1 MKFRCP
7 YCRRECDFQ
16 DVQADSDMA
25 AVFQMIP
32 AFGRHF
38 TLVWAY
44 VQLFSTT
51 PLRMKSKKLRIL
63 VNEMRILYEEGRFSY
78 QKKQYRI
85 SNDGVAR
92 ALDVVIHRNFET
104 ALTNHNYLKVIM
116 VKIAEEEER
125 KAGAQAERD
134 LRQKEE
140 RLMSGCRDDETTA
153 QNLKHV
159 RAAIEA
165 IK

>member
-1 MKFRCP
+1 MKFKCP

-32 AFGRHF
+32 GFGRHF
-38 TLVWAY
+38 TLVWSY
-44 VQLFSTT
+44 IQLFGTT

-63 VNEMRILYEEGRFSY
+63 VGEMRTLFEEERFSY
-78 QKKQYRI
+78 QKKLYRI
-85 SNDGVAR
+85 SNEGAAT
-92 ALDVVIHRNFET
+92 ALDIVVHRNFET
-104 ALTNHNYLKVIM
+104 PLTNHNYLKTVMIS
-116 VKIAEEEER
+116 VAEEEAR

-134 LRQKEE
+134 LKQKEE
-140 RLMSGCRDDETTA
+140 RLASGQRDDETA
-153 QNLKHV
+153 RRNLRQV

>member
-1 MKFRCP
+1 MKFKCP

-32 AFGRHF
+32 GFGRHF

-44 VQLFSTT
+44 IQLFSMT
-51 PLRMKSKKLRIL
+51 PLRMKSKKLRLL
-63 VNEMRILYEEGRFSY
+63 VGEMRNLFEEERFSY
-78 QKKQYRI
+78 QKKLYRI
-85 SNDGVAR
+85 SNEGAAQ
-92 ALDVVIHRNFET
+92 ALDIMVHRHFED
-104 ALTNHNYLKVIM
+104 ALTNHNYLKKVM
-116 VKIAEEEER
+116 VSIAEEEAR
-125 KAGAQAERD
+125 KVGAQAERD
-134 LRQKEE
+134 LRKKEE
-140 RLMSGCRDDETTA
+140 RLAYRDDGTA
-153 QNLKHV
+153 DKNLKHV

>member
-1 MKFRCP
+1 LKFKCP

-16 DVQADSDMA
+16 DVQTDSDMA

-32 AFGRHF
+32 GFGRHF

-63 VNEMRILYEEGRFSY
+63 VSEMRDLFEEERFSY
-78 QKKQYRI
+78 QKKRYRI
-85 SNDGVAR
+85 SNEGTAK
-92 ALDVVIHRNFET
+92 ALDIVVHRNFET
-104 ALTNHNYLKVIM
+104 PLTNHNYLKTVMIS
-116 VKIAEEEER
+116 IAEEEAR
-125 KAGAQAERD
+125 MASAQAERD
-134 LRQKEE
+134 LRRKEG
-140 RLMSGCRDDETTA
+140 RLASGQRDHETAET
-153 QNLKHV
+153 NLKQV

>member
-1 MKFRCP
+1 MKFKCP

-32 AFGRHF
+32 GFGRHF
-38 TLVWAY
+38 THVWAY
-44 VQLFSTT
+44 IQLFSTT

-63 VNEMRILYEEGRFSY
+63 VSEMQRLFEEERFAY

-85 SNDGVAR
+85 SNDGVVN
-92 ALDVVIHRNFET
+92 ALDIMVHRHFEA
-104 ALTNHNYLKVIM
+104 ALTNHNYLKKIM
-116 VKIAEEEER
+116 VSVAEEEAR
-125 KAGAQAERD
+125 KTGAQAERD
-134 LRQKEE
+134 LRRKEE
-140 RLMSGCRDDETTA
+140 RLALGERDDEA
-153 QNLKHV
+153 AEKNLKQV